1 MSMPP
6 PFRML
11 VVGIIALAGCS
22 AVLRDPVPGRMLSQA
37 SPSDDDAGDDEP
49 SGLARPGPVT
59 GWADRQRFIFERA
72 WREIREDLA
81 YDRVDSFANLEGPA
95 RRDVMAMRDDMAA
108 DRGAVTTSVRRRT
121 SRRAA
126 PDE

>member
-72 WREIREDLA
+72 WREIRADLA
-81 YDRVDSFANLEGPA
+81 YENIDSFRDLDAEA
-95 RRDVMAMRDDMAA
+95 RRDVLVMRREMEAA
-108 DRGAVTTSVRRRT
+108 RE
-121 SRRAA
+121 AA
-126 PDE
+126 AARDEAQIR